1 MVLTPAERRG
11 AAMLVLLL
19 ALGAGH
25 DLWRARGPVP
35 RPAAEAGDDAGGVGD
50 TTPPRG
56 AAGLRTAA
64 GPAPG
69 DAGAAGAPPLP
80 APRLDLNR
88 ADARALDAL
97 PGVGPVLAARI
108 VEQRR
113 RYGRFHEIGDL
124 LAVRGVGPRLF
135 ERLAPR
141 VEVEPA
147 TRDSA
152 AACSLHAAAVSAPQ
166 ISHQARPP
174 GDR

>member
-25 DLWRARGPVP
+25 DLWRARAPGPRSADP
-35 RPAAEAGDDAGGVGD
+35 AGDEADGGGD
-50 TTPPRG
+50 TTRLPVPAER
-56 AAGLRTAA
+56 RPTAV
-64 GPAPG
+64 PEPG
-69 DAGAAGAPPLP
+69 DPGPIGAPPRP

-141 VEVEPA
+141 VRVEPA
-147 TRDSA
+147 SPDSA